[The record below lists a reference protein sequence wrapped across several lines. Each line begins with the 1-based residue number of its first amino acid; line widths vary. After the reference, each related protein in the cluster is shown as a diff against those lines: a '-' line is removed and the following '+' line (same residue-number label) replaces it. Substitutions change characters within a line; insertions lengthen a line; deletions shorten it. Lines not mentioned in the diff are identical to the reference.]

1 MNAIEKLTQ
10 SDMAAVAYATACFL
24 IGAALS
30 GCIDPGRPAAYSNTQ
45 NIEKC
50 IVVIADKVRV
60 TDEEVKASSDGEGAA
75 PRVAYDILSQAQNL
89 ENSGTTS
96 ADQRQTPTLTVD
108 TDADLDVPIS
118 KTSGAKVLKDCV
130 DGACAE

>member
-1 MNAIEKLTQ
+1 MKTIGKLMQ
-10 SDMAAVAYATACFL
+10 SEMAAVAYATACFL
-24 IGAALS
+24 IGAALA

-60 TDEEVKASSDGEGAA
+60 TDGEVKAEAEGDGAA
-75 PRVAYDILSQAQNL
+75 PSVAYDILSQAQNL
-89 ENSGTTS
+89 ENSGTAS

-108 TDADLDVPIS
+108 TDANLDIPVS
-118 KTSGAKVLKDCV
+118 KTTGAAACAG
-130 DGACAE
+130 GACRE